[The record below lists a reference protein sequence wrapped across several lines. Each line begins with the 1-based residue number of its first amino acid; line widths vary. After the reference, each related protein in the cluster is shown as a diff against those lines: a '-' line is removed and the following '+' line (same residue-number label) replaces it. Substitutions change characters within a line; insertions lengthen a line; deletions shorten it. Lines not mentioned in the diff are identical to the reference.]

1 MSINKIEWRLNEIT
15 NVWEG
20 VIKVE
25 KVIVRHY
32 PDSGKVYFPSTE
44 HIYHNM
50 LEQITNGIS
59 NLIGNIANIK
69 IEEKK

>member
-44 HIYHNM
+44 HIDHNM

-59 NLIGNIANIK
+59 NLIGNIVDIK

>member
-1 MSINKIEWRLNEIT
+1 MSVNKIEWRLDEET

-20 VIKVE
+20 IIKVE

-32 PDSGKVYFPSTE
+32 ADSGKVYFPSTE
-44 HIYHNM
+44 HIDHSM
-50 LEQITNGIS
+50 LEQITNGIN
-59 NLIGNIANIK
+59 NLIDNVSDIK